1 MPKEGPKDFMETR
14 KFVIKTSDFIEFKRK
29 NLARRQITQ
38 ALRKNLIAKSCKCE
52 LCDEIGRTSAHHK
65 DYGRPLEVLWLCDS
79 CHGKV
84 HRSKHPLNP
93 KNNKQ
98 TPTNISWEKGESVQ
112 VTFSIPAKHFIAIKK
127 LSQKS
132 GIPISK
138 LIRREVIKDFPVQ
151 DRQLEFNFE
160 EKNDDA
166 QYEKIGSIHT
176 LEKDNQSM
184 QQQKF
189 PELQEIWSEGNKD
202 LSPVVHFRRLSEGYG
217 NDARKLQYASPN

>member
-1 MPKEGPKDFMETR
+1 METK
-14 KFVIKTSDFIEFKRK
+14 KFVIKSSDFIEFKRK

-65 DYGRPLEVLWLCDS
+65 DYGKPLEVLWLCDS

-93 KNNKQ
+93 KNNRQ

-166 QYEKIGSIHT
+166 QSEEKRPLLHLVENNKI
-176 LEKDNQSM
+176 LQRQELL
-184 QQQKF
+184 
-189 PELQEIWSEGNKD
+189 ELQEIWRQGNQSLPGMVD
-202 LSPVVHFRRLSEGYG
+202 FHRLPKGYG
-217 NDARKLQYASPN
+217 NASSKLQRASIN

>member
-1 MPKEGPKDFMETR
+1 METK
-14 KFVIKTSDFIEFKRK
+14 KFVIKSSDFVEFKRK

-38 ALRKNLIAKSCKCE
+38 AIRKNLITKSCKCE
-52 LCDEIGRTSAHHK
+52 LCDEVGRTSAHHK
-65 DYGRPLEVLWLCDS
+65 DYGKPLEVLWLCDG

-93 KNNKQ
+93 KNNRQ
-98 TPTNISWEKGESVQ
+98 TPTNVSWEKGESVQ
-112 VTFSIPAKHFIAIKK
+112 VTFSIPAQHFIAIKK

-160 EKNDDA
+160 EKHDHPQHEQKRPLLYLAENN
-166 QYEKIGSIHT
+166 KIVHRQE
-176 LEKDNQSM
+176 L
-184 QQQKF
+184 
-189 PELQEIWSEGNKD
+189 PELQEIWGQGNQSLPGMVDFHRVSERHGNT
-202 LSPVVHFRRLSEGYG
+202 SSQ
-217 NDARKLQYASPN
+217 LQRA